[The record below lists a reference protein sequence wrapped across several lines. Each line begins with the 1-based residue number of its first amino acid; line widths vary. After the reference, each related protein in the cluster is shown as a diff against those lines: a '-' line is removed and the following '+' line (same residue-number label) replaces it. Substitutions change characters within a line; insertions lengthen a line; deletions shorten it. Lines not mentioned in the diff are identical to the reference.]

1 MTGMLRFRLM
11 AILSMLLLVPGADMS
26 AQPDRDGLVF
36 ESARWDFGTVRDDA
50 GSVMH
55 SFSFRNHGTSTVR
68 LERVSV
74 SCSCVKVY
82 TGETSFAPGES
93 GDLTVS
99 FDPAG
104 LYGDQEKT
112 VTIFTGSS
120 RITLDIRG
128 RVVSQRVDDAYAVD
142 LGSGLRTRTMDLNF
156 GVIYPGE
163 KFLRALSLW
172 NTSDRAVTVSASGMP
187 SCIRI
192 IGGGTIPPGER
203 MEIDA
208 VCEIPDSPSVYGSLS
223 GRFALEVNGTSV
235 PRPVTVSARC
245 IEKTPRSAAVRP
257 RMEISAKELDARRFF
272 WQSEA
277 SGSLEITN
285 TGNGNLKVLK
295 VETDGIGECSLK
307 GGVQLA
313 PGKSVRLG
321 VTLSGASGTV
331 RLFTNDPVRPYLEI
345 PCRTR

>member
-1 MTGMLRFRLM
+1 MGLRKFMSIAVSLL
-11 AILSMLLLVPGADMS
+11 ILSLHAVH
-26 AQPDRDGLVF
+26 AQSGKEGLAF
-36 ESARWDFGTVRDDA
+36 DSTLWDFGTVRDDA
-50 GSVMH
+50 GPVMH
-55 SFSFRNHGTSTVR
+55 SFSFRNHGTSAVR
-68 LERVSV
+68 LDRVSV

-82 TGETSFAPGES
+82 TGETSFAPGER

-112 VTIFTGSS
+112 VTIFSGSS
-120 RITLDIRG
+120 RIMLDIRG
-128 RVVSQRVDDAYAVD
+128 KVLSQRVDDTYAVD
-142 LGSGLRTRTMDLNF
+142 LGSGLRIRTMDLNF
-156 GVIYPGE
+156 GVIYPDE
-163 KFLRALSLW
+163 KFLGALSLW
-172 NTSDRAVTVSASGMP
+172 NTSDRDVTVSASGMP

-203 MEIDA
+203 MEIDV

-223 GRFALEVNGTSV
+223 GRFALEVNGTAV
-235 PRPVTVSARC
+235 PRSVTVSARC
-245 IEKTPRSAAVRP
+245 IEKTPRSATVKP

-277 SGSLEITN
+277 SASLEITN

-295 VETDGIGECSLK
+295 VETEGIRECSLK
-307 GGVQLA
+307 SGMQLA

-321 VTLSGASGTV
+321 VSLPGASGTV

-345 PCRTR
+345 PCRAR